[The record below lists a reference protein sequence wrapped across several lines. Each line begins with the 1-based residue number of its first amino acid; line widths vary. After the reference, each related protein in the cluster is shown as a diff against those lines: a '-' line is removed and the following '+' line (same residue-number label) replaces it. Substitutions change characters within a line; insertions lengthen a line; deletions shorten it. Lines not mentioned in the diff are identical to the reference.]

1 MPNYKPLEI
10 TEYDDG
16 GFDIFIEDENYRS
29 VGIFKDGKIIWDFIG
44 GENHASPEDAETFAL
59 ALLMAAR
66 KSREITSK

>member
-1 MPNYKPLEI
+1 MTNYKPLEF

-16 GFDIFIEDENYRS
+16 GFDIFTNESKACPRS
-29 VGIFKDGKIIWDFIG
+29 VGILNDGKIVWESVTDS
-44 GENHASPEDAETFAL
+44 ASPEEAESYAL